1 MEYPRSP
8 FGLLQKYA
16 KHSICRLS
24 AEDYKTFLKN
34 MQTIN
39 SMRLPLLLEDITPAE
54 FSLMCFVGEAESPVT
69 VAQAAN
75 HMGVSM
81 PAVSRLLKTLE
92 SDGLIARKTDENDRR
107 SVQILL
113 TEKGREL
120 TQRNLVLLGQ
130 MVDRVTSCFSD
141 EELSMLIR
149 AHEKLAKGIAEVMA
163 ELSASSGQTQKGE
176 DSSNA

>member
-1 MEYPRSP
+1 MDAPHSP
-8 FGLLQKYA
+8 FELLQKYA
-16 KHSICRLS
+16 KQSMGRLS
-24 AEDYKTFLKN
+24 AEDYRMFLKN
-34 MQTIN
+34 MQTISN
-39 SMRLPLLLEDITPAE
+39 MRLPLLLENITPAE
-54 FSLMCFVGEAESPVT
+54 FSLMCCVGEADAPVT

-81 PAVSRLLKTLE
+81 PAVSRLLRTLE
-92 SDGLIARKTDENDRR
+92 SDGLIERKTDKNDRR

-120 TQRNLVLLGQ
+120 TQRNLTLLGQ
-130 MVDRVTSCFSD
+130 TVDRVTSCFSD

-149 AHEKLAKGIAEVMA
+149 AQEKLAKGIAEVMA